1 MSVRKLL
8 ILLLL
13 TFIFPINIFAKE
25 NSYYLILKNNEVNV
39 RYGPGFNYQIKY
51 IYKKKNLPIKII
63 DKKENFRRI
72 IDFKKNSGWIHIS
85 QLTKKKSAINIHDL
99 SIVFKKSNI
108 YSQPIAKLEKGKMVI
123 VKKCKEDWCKI
134 VTNGYKGWIFKNSLW
149 GKIK

>member
-39 RYGPGFNYQIKY
+39 RYGPGFDYPIKY
-51 IYKKKNLPIKII
+51 VYKKKNLPIKVI

-72 IDFKKNSGWIHIS
+72 IDIKKNSGWIHTS
-85 QLTKKKSAINIHDL
+85 QLK
-99 SIVFKKSNI
+99 
-108 YSQPIAKLEKGKMVI
+108 KGKSLI
-123 VKKCKEDWCKI
+123 LLKDQILFSKPTKYSKPIIKISKGRLLLVKKCKKKWCK
-134 VTNGYKGWIFKNSLW
+134 VKTQDYLGWIIINDIW
-149 GKIK
+149 GTY